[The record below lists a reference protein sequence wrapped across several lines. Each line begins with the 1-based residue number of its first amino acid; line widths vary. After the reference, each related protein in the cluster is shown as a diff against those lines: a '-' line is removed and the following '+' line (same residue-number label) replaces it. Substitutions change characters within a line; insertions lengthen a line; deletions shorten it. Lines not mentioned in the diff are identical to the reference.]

1 MWRSS
6 CCNLLLQ
13 KRRLLR
19 ESVKKAKTGKGAVT
33 LSGEVKN
40 WKEMVNHE
48 EQVSYEMAFF
58 CCTIAKFV
66 GVSVTAH

>member
-1 MWRSS
+1 M
-6 CCNLLLQ
+6 
-13 KRRLLR
+13 R